1 MKKSIAQERVDDFR
15 YLEKMYSFT
24 GDYEGF
30 IHAARQWADEV
41 LPYRWEQFNRYGLVV
56 NHSFADGSAVR
67 IEFDPDDV
75 RPAVVAVAR

>member
-30 IHAARQWADEV
+30 IDASRQWADEV
-41 LPYRWEQFNRYGLVV
+41 LPYRWEQFNQYGLVV
-56 NHSFADGSAVR
+56 NHSFDDGSAIR

-75 RPAVVAVAR
+75 RPDAVAVAR